1 MPKDNVSGAGKGS
14 GCLVNC
20 FLIPGKVIQWFM
32 YMGTAG
38 VKGDGKV
45 RAQTRMARSP
55 VLCWIY
61 SILFWGLIILFFLG
75 AIFGEA

>member
-14 GCLVNC
+14 GCLVNF

-38 VKGDGKV
+38 VKGYGKV
-45 RAQTRMARSP
+45 RSQTRMARSP

-61 SILFWGLIILFFLG
+61 SMLSWIVIIFILLSM
-75 AIFGEA
+75 IFGEG